1 MIFQN
6 THLRPHIMSR
16 SFINLNNTI
25 FILLSLLI
33 TSCERKVEPKVEP
46 IFSYELKIDGEKQ
59 KLNDDEIL
67 KLKKYSH
74 SICKISDFFIVNMNS
89 TSPSPSPSTSTS
101 TTLSTST
108 ELSDLEEKTLDGMVA
123 TSHSRLEFNKN
134 EFKLE
139 MKELLLEGINTKA
152 ITIEDIKALKNIFLF
167 FEKKKS
173 EWTNVNFYTSDRG
186 GENENIFE
194 YFTMHFERSNVVCN
208 KKIVMKDK
216 KTSGE

>member
-1 MIFQN
+1 
-6 THLRPHIMSR
+6 MSR
-16 SFINLNNTI
+16 SFINLNHTI
-25 FILLSLLI
+25 LILLSLLL
-33 TSCERKVEPKVEP
+33 TSCERKVELKVEP
-46 IFSYELKIDGEKQ
+46 HDFYELKIDGEKQ
-59 KLNDDEIL
+59 KLNEDETL
-67 KLKKYSH
+67 KLKKYSR
-74 SICKISDFFIVNMNS
+74 SICKISDFLIVNMS
-89 TSPSPSPSTSTS
+89 STSTS
-101 TTLSTST
+101 TSTSSTLSTST
-108 ELSDLEEKTLDGMVA
+108 ELSDLEEKPLDGRVA
-123 TSHSRLEFNKN
+123 TAHSRLEFNKN

-173 EWTNVNFYTSDRG
+173 GWMNVNFYTSDRG

-208 KKIVMKDK
+208 KKIVMKYK

>member
-1 MIFQN
+1 
-6 THLRPHIMSR
+6 MSR
-16 SFINLNNTI
+16 SFINLNHTI
-25 FILLSLLI
+25 LILLSLLL
-33 TSCERKVEPKVEP
+33 TSCEPKVELKVEP
-46 IFSYELKIDGEKQ
+46 HDFYELKIDGEKQ
-59 KLNDDEIL
+59 KLNEDETL
-67 KLKKYSH
+67 KLKKYSR
-74 SICKISDFFIVNMNS
+74 SICKISDFLIVNMNS
-89 TSPSPSPSTSTS
+89 TSTSTS
-101 TTLSTST
+101 STLSTST
-108 ELSDLEEKTLDGMVA
+108 ELSDLEEKSLDGMVA
-123 TSHSRLEFNKN
+123 TAHSRLEFNKN

-173 EWTNVNFYTSDRG
+173 GWMNVNFYTSDRG

-208 KKIVMKDK
+208 KKIVMKYK